1 MLEPSISHSS
11 GAPLP
16 QLFAMRLALRLAM
29 RRCGVNRCDVWWMI
43 LRETHGTSRGNPWI
57 YQISLWLVGGLEH
70 GFYFPFHIWDNPSQL
85 TFIFFKMVFA
95 PPTSNYVTMILAS
108 SEWQNMLHDMIMIW
122 DIMIWSI
129 DGSRSDSNYMFQP
142 VPLFSSC
149 ARGCCWWPMKKTCRI
164 PTEQVPWSTT
174 FCLEQRPKHQ
184 LICNAWSRALDIS
197 MQLQV
202 RQIHDMLIYIQPS

>member
-1 MLEPSISHSS
+1 MV
-11 GAPLP
+11 
-16 QLFAMRLALRLAM
+16 F
-29 RRCGVNRCDVWWMI
+29 
-43 LRETHGTSRGNPWI
+43 
-57 YQISLWLVGGLEH
+57 WLVV
-70 GFYFPFHIWDNPSQL
+70 WNMA
-85 TFIFFKMVFA
+85 FIFHFIYGIILPNWLSYFSRWFK

-108 SEWQNMLHDMIMIW
+108 SEWQKMLHDMIMIW
-122 DIMIWSI
+122 NIMIWSI
-129 DGSRSDSNYMFQP
+129 DGIRSDSNYMFQP

-149 ARGCCWWPMKKTCRI
+149 ARGCCWWPMKKACRI

-202 RQIHDMLIYIQPS
+202 RQIHDMFIFLFNHPKLMLQGTAW